1 MKYNIGALIVGLLFA
16 IGLGLS
22 GILQPANIIGFLDIF
37 GKWNPTLLFTMAG
50 AVGVHFITYKLIRK
64 RKTPMFSK
72 DWFIPTRQ
80 EITPALII
88 GSLIFGIGWGL
99 GGYCP
104 TVSVTTLASF
114 ETRPLIVFISII
126 SGMLLFSFLD
136 RKTNLKS
143 KLE

>member
-72 DWFIPTRQ
+72 EWFIPTRQ
-80 EITPALII
+80 EITPALVI

-114 ETRPLIVFISII
+114 EARPIIVFVSII
-126 SGMLLFSFLD
+126 FGMLLFWFLD
-136 RKTNLKS
+136 KKMNLKS
-143 KLE
+143 RLE